1 MTAIKQVE
9 SSTDLPVQVVSI
21 LSEDVNET
29 VVVGLAL
36 GKTVGVCACV
46 QSCVVTLNTLKLQ
59 GNQ

>member
-36 GKTVGVCACV
+36 GKTVECVCMCTELR
-46 QSCVVTLNTLKLQ
+46 SHTEYP
-59 GNQ
+59 